1 MFAKNKVSQSLVD
14 AVNSVVNEAEKV
26 HTSEGWEEMLKSVKD
41 KNKPQPSGGAGKK
54 QGSRYGGSKQK
65 EEPEE
70 KEVKEQ
76 YQNPLEFSNKP
87 KRTHSYDGMPDP
99 KKRPKYDAVPTS
111 RQLGAKPQPKNEAYN
126 QDSVQKLQAK
136 IDAGTE
142 KEVSH
147 AKSLGWH
154 VKNQTYG
161 RVYTHPKHGHIS
173 MNRYGE
179 WQHKPESD
187 FKGGKGQ
194 LIAHGNTFQGKG
206 DDLDKHLSSLNK

>member
-1 MFAKNKVSQSLVD
+1 MSIEKSIIDYAMDEDGVQFRNALYASIQDKVS
-14 AVNSVVNEAEKV
+14 AHIEAAKQNLARNLIATEEV
-26 HTSEGWEEMLKSVKD
+26 SEEDEE
-41 KNKPQPSGGAGKK
+41 
-54 QGSRYGGSKQK
+54 
-65 EEPEE
+65 
-70 KEVKEQ
+70 EVQEQ

-136 IDAGTE
+136 IDASTE

-161 RVYTHPKHGHIS
+161 REYTHPKHGHIA

-179 WQHKPESD
+179 WQHKPSSD

-194 LIAHGNTFQGKG
+194 LIAHGQGA
-206 DDLDKHLSSLNK
+206 DLDKHLSSLNK

>member
-1 MFAKNKVSQSLVD
+1 MSIEKSIIDYAMDEDGVQFRNALYASIQDKVSAHIEAAKQNLARNLITTEEVSEEDESL
-14 AVNSVVNEAEKV
+14 
-26 HTSEGWEEMLKSVKD
+26 
-41 KNKPQPSGGAGKK
+41 
-54 QGSRYGGSKQK
+54 Y
-65 EEPEE
+65 
-70 KEVKEQ
+70 
-76 YQNPLEFSNKP
+76 
-87 KRTHSYDGMPDP
+87 
-99 KKRPKYDAVPTS
+99 
-111 RQLGAKPQPKNEAYN
+111 KNEAFN

-161 RVYTHPKHGHIS
+161 REYTHPKHGHIA

-179 WQHKPESD
+179 WQHKPESS

-194 LIAHGNTFQGKG
+194 LIAHGQA
-206 DDLDKHLSSLNK
+206 DDLNKHLSSLNK

>member
-1 MFAKNKVSQSLVD
+1 MEKSIIDYAMDGDGVQFRNALYASIQDKVTAHIEAAKQNLAKNLITTEKVSDEDESLD
-14 AVNSVVNEAEKV
+14 QNEA
-26 HTSEGWEEMLKSVKD
+26 
-41 KNKPQPSGGAGKK
+41 
-54 QGSRYGGSKQK
+54 
-65 EEPEE
+65 
-70 KEVKEQ
+70 
-76 YQNPLEFSNKP
+76 F
-87 KRTHSYDGMPDP
+87 
-99 KKRPKYDAVPTS
+99 
-111 RQLGAKPQPKNEAYN
+111 N

-136 IDAGTE
+136 IDASTE

-161 RVYTHPKHGHIS
+161 REYTHPKHGHIA

-179 WQHKPESD
+179 WQHKPESS

-194 LIAHGNTFQGKG
+194 LIAHGQA

>member
-1 MFAKNKVSQSLVD
+1 MDEDGVQFRNALYASIQDKVSAHIEAAKQNLARNLITTEEVSEEDESL
-14 AVNSVVNEAEKV
+14 
-26 HTSEGWEEMLKSVKD
+26 
-41 KNKPQPSGGAGKK
+41 
-54 QGSRYGGSKQK
+54 Y
-65 EEPEE
+65 
-70 KEVKEQ
+70 
-76 YQNPLEFSNKP
+76 
-87 KRTHSYDGMPDP
+87 
-99 KKRPKYDAVPTS
+99 
-111 RQLGAKPQPKNEAYN
+111 KNEAFN

-161 RVYTHPKHGHIS
+161 REYTHPKHGHIA

-179 WQHKPESD
+179 WQHKPESS

-194 LIAHGNTFQGKG
+194 LIAHGQA
-206 DDLDKHLSSLNK
+206 DDLNKHLSSLNK

>member
-1 MFAKNKVSQSLVD
+1 MDEDGVQFRNALYASIQDKVS
-14 AVNSVVNEAEKV
+14 AHIEAAKQNLARNLIATEEV
-26 HTSEGWEEMLKSVKD
+26 SEEDEE
-41 KNKPQPSGGAGKK
+41 
-54 QGSRYGGSKQK
+54 
-65 EEPEE
+65 
-70 KEVKEQ
+70 EVQEQ

-87 KRTHSYDGMPDP
+87 KRTHSYDAMPDS

-136 IDAGTE
+136 IDASTE

-161 RVYTHPKHGHIS
+161 REYTHPKHGHIA

-194 LIAHGNTFQGKG
+194 LIAHGQA

>member
-1 MFAKNKVSQSLVD
+1 MSIEKSIIDYAMDEDGVQFRNALYASIQDKVSAHIEAAKQNLARNLITTEEVSEEEDESLD
-14 AVNSVVNEAEKV
+14 QNEA
-26 HTSEGWEEMLKSVKD
+26 
-41 KNKPQPSGGAGKK
+41 
-54 QGSRYGGSKQK
+54 
-65 EEPEE
+65 
-70 KEVKEQ
+70 
-76 YQNPLEFSNKP
+76 F
-87 KRTHSYDGMPDP
+87 
-99 KKRPKYDAVPTS
+99 
-111 RQLGAKPQPKNEAYN
+111 N

-136 IDAGTE
+136 IDASSA

-161 RVYTHPKHGHIS
+161 REYTHPKHGHIA

-179 WQHKPESD
+179 WQHKPESS

-194 LIAHGNTFQGKG
+194 LIAHGHA

>member
-1 MFAKNKVSQSLVD
+1 MSIEKSIIDYAMDEDGVQFRNALYASIQDKVS
-14 AVNSVVNEAEKV
+14 AHIEAAKQNLARNLIATEEV
-26 HTSEGWEEMLKSVKD
+26 SEEDEE
-41 KNKPQPSGGAGKK
+41 
-54 QGSRYGGSKQK
+54 
-65 EEPEE
+65 
-70 KEVKEQ
+70 EVQEQ
-76 YQNPLEFSNKP
+76 YQDSNKP
-87 KRTHSYDGMPDP
+87 KEKRTHSYDRM
-99 KKRPKYDAVPTS
+99 PTS

-161 RVYTHPKHGHIS
+161 RVYTHPKHGHIA

-187 FKGGKGQ
+187 FKGGKGP
-194 LIAHGNTFQGKG
+194 LIAHGNTFQG
-206 DDLDKHLSSLNK
+206 DDLNKHLSSLNK

>member
-1 MFAKNKVSQSLVD
+1 MSIGKSIIDYAMDEDGVQFRNALYASIQDKVS
-14 AVNSVVNEAEKV
+14 AHIEAAKQNLARNLITTEEV
-26 HTSEGWEEMLKSVKD
+26 SEEDEE
-41 KNKPQPSGGAGKK
+41 
-54 QGSRYGGSKQK
+54 
-65 EEPEE
+65 
-70 KEVKEQ
+70 EVQEQ

-111 RQLGAKPQPKNEAYN
+111 RQLGAKPQPKNE
-126 QDSVQKLQAK
+126 SVEELQAK
-136 IDAGTE
+136 IDASSE

-154 VKNQTYG
+154 IKKQTYG
-161 RVYTHPKHGHIS
+161 REYTHPKHGHIA

-179 WQHKPESD
+179 WQHKPESS

-194 LIAHGNTFQGKG
+194 LIAHGQA

>member
-1 MFAKNKVSQSLVD
+1 MSIEKSIIDYAMDEDGVQFRNALYASIQDKVS
-14 AVNSVVNEAEKV
+14 AHIEAAKQNLARNLIATEEV
-26 HTSEGWEEMLKSVKD
+26 SEEDEE
-41 KNKPQPSGGAGKK
+41 
-54 QGSRYGGSKQK
+54 
-65 EEPEE
+65 
-70 KEVKEQ
+70 EVQEQ
-76 YQNPLEFSNKP
+76 YQDSNKP
-87 KRTHSYDGMPDP
+87 KEKRTHSYDAMPAS
-99 KKRPKYDAVPTS
+99 KQRPKYDAVPTS

-161 RVYTHPKHGHIS
+161 REYTHPKHGHIA

-179 WQHKPESD
+179 WQHKPESS

-194 LIAHGNTFQGKG
+194 LIAHGQA
-206 DDLDKHLSSLNK
+206 DDLNKHLSSLNK